1 MRLARSTERVL
12 GGLQFWK
19 NTASLIE
26 RADLP
31 LRTGEVFYIQLGCA
45 LLFGMPAGFAGV
57 FPLIVLGLCFILIPL
72 YGRAGAAI
80 ATAAALI
87 IESIML
93 FVVTKRRLGFHVFVW
108 NRAR

>member
-1 MRLARSTERVL
+1 MQRVALHVRLARSTERVL

-19 NTASLIE
+19 NTAQLIE

-57 FPLIVLGLCFILIPL
+57 FPLVVLGLF
-72 YGRAGAAI
+72 A
-80 ATAAALI
+80 
-87 IESIML
+87 
-93 FVVTKRRLGFHVFVW
+93 LGFFAPFLYLKLAAGSASGRSRTSCRTRSSRW
-108 NRAR
+108 PRR